1 MIGEVDC
8 VTYHADAPHRGGA
21 LAHREIGVSN
31 DSTGQDEDI
40 AWTER
45 LLAQLRAELDAGD
58 PVLIANR
65 SEVEGWEG
73 LIARW
78 RNEDHER
85 RRLMAEIRDR
95 VIELGAESRR
105 AAEEGDR
112 IAAALAR
119 ARDDAESIVR
129 HHLDIEREVKDARR
143 ELHAL
148 VDERLPFHHLPRHA
162 QLRPFQIVAALE
174 RLRVLHGGGHC
185 STCASVRAEL
195 TALPGG
201 PYLPKRSGR
210 IGTSSSTRGTY
221 SSGGS
226 TIAFGTGEGPRRTD

>member
-1 MIGEVDC
+1 M
-8 VTYHADAPHRGGA
+8 
-21 LAHREIGVSN
+21 SN

-105 AAEEGDR
+105 AAE
-112 IAAALAR
+112 
-119 ARDDAESIVR
+119 
-129 HHLDIEREVKDARR
+129 
-143 ELHAL
+143 
-148 VDERLPFHHLPRHA
+148 
-162 QLRPFQIVAALE
+162 
-174 RLRVLHGGGHC
+174 
-185 STCASVRAEL
+185 
-195 TALPGG
+195 
-201 PYLPKRSGR
+201 
-210 IGTSSSTRGTY
+210 
-221 SSGGS
+221 
-226 TIAFGTGEGPRRTD
+226 